1 MRTGEVVEPDANL
14 LAEYSRLRAQMK
26 ARMEEIAVFYE
37 ENLDDNKISFF
48 EKLRLKIKKA
58 LLNRPGK
65 KQT

>member
-1 MRTGEVVEPDANL
+1 
-14 LAEYSRLRAQMK
+14 MK

-37 ENLDDNKISFF
+37 ENLDDNKICFF

-65 KQT
+65 GRT